1 MGVVGAAVLRSA
13 AIYFAAV
20 FAAGLVLGIV
30 RVPLL
35 VPRLGARVA
44 ELLEMPLMLVVIVL
58 ASKQVLRRLDRASG
72 LGVPLAVG
80 LLALCLMVAAEL
92 AVAVVLAGRS
102 VADYIAGRDPVSG
115 GAYIA
120 MLGIFAAMP
129 CFQAWRRRR
138 RADQMRPIGRHRHE

>member
-1 MGVVGAAVLRSA
+1 MSLTLPRSAVL
-13 AIYFAAV
+13 YFATV

-72 LGVPLAVG
+72 LGAPLAVG
-80 LLALCLMVAAEL
+80 LLALGLMIAAEL

-102 VADYIAGRDPVSG
+102 VADYIVAGRDPVSG
-115 GAYIA
+115 AAYIA

-138 RADQMRPIGRHRHE
+138 RADQMRPTGRHRHE